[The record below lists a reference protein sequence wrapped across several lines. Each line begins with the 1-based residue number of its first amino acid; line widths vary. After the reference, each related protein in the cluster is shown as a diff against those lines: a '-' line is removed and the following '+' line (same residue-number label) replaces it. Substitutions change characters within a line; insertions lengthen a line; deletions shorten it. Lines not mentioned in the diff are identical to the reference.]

1 MLDKILLLPHYTNF
15 ALEDKEVIKKR
26 FRAMNEKAIALIKD
40 RVCVCCRVVGH
51 SIDNC
56 PVRILLTETFRH
68 DPINRILFG
77 KIKGLQ
83 AGWARDTD
91 AAEQAIAQRLLEH
104 IEFEQERL
112 PQALQ
117 AVEIAA

>member
-1 MLDKILLLPHYTNF
+1 M
-15 ALEDKEVIKKR
+15 
-26 FRAMNEKAIALIKD
+26 
-40 RVCVCCRVVGH
+40 CCRVVGH

-91 AAEQAIAQRLLEH
+91 DAEKAIAKRLLEH
-104 IEFEQERL
+104 IEDEQER
-112 PQALQ
+112 Q
-117 AVEIAA
+117 EIAAEEYREQ